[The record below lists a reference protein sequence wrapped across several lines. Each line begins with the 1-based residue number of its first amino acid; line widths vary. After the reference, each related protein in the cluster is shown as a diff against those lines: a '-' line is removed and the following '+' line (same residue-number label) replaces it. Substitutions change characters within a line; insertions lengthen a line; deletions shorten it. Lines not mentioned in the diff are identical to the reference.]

1 MTLVRQRIS
10 LQVSFVQYSDE
21 VKSEFKLNTYND
33 KAMALGALQNI
44 RYRGGNTRTG
54 TVQHHRCRQNDGSQ
68 LPSGSDSLS
77 SVTWAWSIEVLTQ
90 VTLKHSYPTLQARP
104 SRSSRRKS

>member
-1 MTLVRQRIS
+1 MEIRDSNETTAVTVSVLGIKSLKYLVESQTPKSPLCHWRNYRKTEVKPYNRHFSLNVIS

-33 KAMALGALQNI
+33 KALALGALQNI

-54 TVQHHRCRQNDGSQ
+54 TV
-68 LPSGSDSLS
+68 
-77 SVTWAWSIEVLTQ
+77 
-90 VTLKHSYPTLQARP
+90 
-104 SRSSRRKS
+104 

>member
-1 MTLVRQRIS
+1 MTLVSKCIS

-54 TVQHHRCRQNDGSQ
+54 TVQHHRCRPS
-68 LPSGSDSLS
+68 LPRADRMMEASAHLVLIVVPLS
-77 SVTWAWSIEVLTQ
+77 PGHGQCKFS
-90 VTLKHSYPTLQARP
+90 PR
-104 SRSSRRKS
+104 